1 MKIFS
6 EKGLTLVELLA
17 AITIF
22 SFMIGII
29 FTVFIQTDTFFGQKF
44 DQYIE
49 EGDLDRVKMTIY
61 ELTSNVKEFHYTSG
75 EELKIQSLNQ
85 ECHSIRVNAE
95 QQALYH
101 YKSSCDD
108 LNPFT
113 YENGS
118 LLLKDVNRIQVFE
131 QRSNNELE
139 DGTISDSLFTYY
151 IWIEG
156 KETIRHSFRLI
167 K

>member
-1 MKIFS
+1 MKTHS
-6 EKGLTLVELLA
+6 EKGMTLVELLA

-22 SFMIGII
+22 SFLIGII
-29 FTVFIQTDTFFGQKF
+29 FTVFFQTDTFFGQKF

-61 ELTSNVKEFHYTSG
+61 EVTSNVKEFYYTSG

-85 ECHSIRVNAE
+85 ECHSIRVNSE
-95 QQALYH
+95 QNALYH
-101 YKSSCDD
+101 YKSSCED
-108 LNPFT
+108 LNQFT

-131 QRSNNELE
+131 QRTNDELE
-139 DGTISDSLFTYY
+139 SGVISDSLFTYF
-151 IWIEG
+151 ILIEG
-156 KETIRHSFRLI
+156 NETIRHSFRLI
-167 K
+167 E